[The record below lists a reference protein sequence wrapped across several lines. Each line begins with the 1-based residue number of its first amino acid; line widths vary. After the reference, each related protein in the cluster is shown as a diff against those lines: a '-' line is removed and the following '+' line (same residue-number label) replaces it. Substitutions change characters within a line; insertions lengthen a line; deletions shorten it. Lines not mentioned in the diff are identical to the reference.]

1 MHTNSVPVIY
11 ADAIREWVA
20 QNLAPEC
27 PEDAHVS
34 VISRPW
40 HCKGESSF
48 FAAIDVDA
56 GITVQQLRSREVAE
70 HTRGAALHFYVDDV
84 IAAAVGTGALNGNH
98 FHVLYRW

>member
-1 MHTNSVPVIY
+1 MHTSSVPVIY
-11 ADAIREWVA
+11 AEAIREWVS
-20 QNLAPEC
+20 QHLTSEC
-27 PEDAHVS
+27 PEGAHVA

-48 FAAIDVDA
+48 FADIDVDA
-56 GITVQQLRSREVAE
+56 GITVQQLRSREAAE

-84 IAAAVGTGALNGNH
+84 IAAAVGTGALQGNH